1 MSRTYSDLEH
11 LTIREFAS
19 QDEYQACVAFQEATW
34 GQGFSERVP
43 GAILH
48 VGQEIGGV
56 SAGAFEPTGRMVGF
70 VFGLTGVRDGRL
82 VHWSDM
88 LAVLPE
94 YRNRHLGERLKHY
107 QADRVRALG
116 VHVMLWTYDPLVA
129 RNAHFNI
136 NRLRAF
142 PAAYRP
148 DMYGSNTG
156 STLHGAL
163 PTDRFI
169 IAWDLDRAA
178 GLGPGVDTAAAR
190 DEQLPLLN
198 PLSPSG
204 APCKIAADD
213 HETVRIQLPRD
224 SHQVQLDSQ
233 ELAAAWRYSVRD
245 LVVPLLERG
254 YQVARFVRAHGDAL
268 PYYVF
273 TRNPALFPLPST

>member
-1 MSRTYSDLEH
+1 MNRSPSDLDH

-19 QDEYQACVAFQEATW
+19 LDEYQACVAFQEATW

-70 VFGLTGVRDGRL
+70 VFGLTGVRDGHL

-116 VHVMLWTYDPLVA
+116 VHTMLWTYDPLVA

-136 NRLRAF
+136 NRLRAY

-156 STLHGAL
+156 STLHGSL
-163 PTDRFI
+163 PTDRFV
-169 IAWDLDRAA
+169 IAWDLDRATA
-178 GLGPGVDTAAAR
+178 LGVGVDAAAPDDDR
-190 DEQLPLLN
+190 LPLLN
-198 PLSPSG
+198 PLNPTG
-204 APCKIAADD
+204 KPCLVAADGQD
-213 HETVRIQLPRD
+213 TVRIQVPLD
-224 SHQVQLDSQ
+224 SHKVQLASQ
-233 ELAAAWRYSVRD
+233 DLAAAWRYNVRE
-245 LVVPLLERG
+245 LVMPLLVAG
-254 YQVARFVRAHGDAL
+254 YQVSRFVRAHGDAL

-273 TRNPALFPLPST
+273 TRNPALFPLPNS

>member
-1 MSRTYSDLEH
+1 MNPSIVDLEH

-19 QDEYQACVAFQEATW
+19 LDEYQACVAFQELTW
-34 GQGFSERVP
+34 GDGFSERVP

-70 VFGLTGVRDGRL
+70 VFGLTGIRDGRL

-116 VHVMLWTYDPLVA
+116 VHTMLWTFDPLVA

-142 PAAYRP
+142 PVEYRP
-148 DMYGSNTG
+148 NMYGSNTG
-156 STLHGAL
+156 STLHGSL

-169 IAWDLDRAA
+169 VGWDLDRAP
-178 GLGPGVDTAAAR
+178 GLPPGSDAPAPGDDA
-190 DEQLPLLN
+190 LPLLD
-198 PLSPSG
+198 PVDASG
-204 APCKIAADD
+204 MPHVAAGGEAP
-213 HETVRIQLPRD
+213 TVRVQVPID
-224 SHQVQLDSQ
+224 SHGIQSSSA
-233 ELAAAWRYSVRD
+233 ELAAAWRYTVRD
-245 LVVPLLERG
+245 VLVPLMASG
-254 YQVARFVRAHGDAL
+254 YRVSRFVRRQGDAL

-273 TRNPALFPLPST
+273 TRDPAQVPLP